1 MEEKKGPAAPQPE
14 PDNQPKSDIP
24 VEPAAPAAP
33 AEPSAS
39 VEPAAPAAP
48 AAPVEPAAPAA
59 PAKPA
64 APAAPAEPATP
75 AEPPAPAAPMAPT
88 APAVPVAPAAPQPAP
103 ASAPQVEGAAQMPQ
117 APQQPVAAPTQPF
130 DPAQQPA
137 QPVPGPAQAP
147 YGAYPPPPAPGYPA
161 PSNGKATGA
170 LICGILAIVFSFI
183 PIVGIVLGIVA
194 IVLASKAVKFAG
206 KSGKTTGGKVCGI
219 IGIVFSILWAIF
231 SFVLTMGIIGSINA
245 YESDYVPSADVPASS
260 SPLAE
265 DMGAEEQAIADLV
278 STELDKYKNADS
290 AVLSAL
296 GAEYDDED
304 LVTIDGVDMSLSDL
318 GIDPN
323 EVAVWATTDFDY
335 SIDSVYI
342 DSDGATATVYVD
354 TTERDFFEM
363 GMLFNDLLNE
373 YISSGAADAA
383 DLETAKAK
391 VGELYGQAMAEST
404 AMTDYYAAFDMVNE
418 GGTWRIV
425 EDSLEE
431 ELDYVFS
438 TF

>member
-1 MEEKKGPAAPQPE
+1 MEEKKGLAAPRPE

-33 AEPSAS
+33 AAP

-59 PAKPA
+59 PAA
-64 APAAPAEPATP
+64 P

-117 APQQPVAAPTQPF
+117 APQQPTAAPTQPF

-391 VGELYGQAMAEST
+391 VGELYGQAMAEGT

>member
-24 VEPAAPAAP
+24 
-33 AEPSAS
+33 

-323 EVAVWATTDFDY
+323 EVAVWATTDLDY

>member
-1 MEEKKGPAAPQPE
+1 MEEKKGPAAPQPA
-14 PDNQPKSDIP
+14 PDNQPKSDI
-24 VEPAAPAAP
+24 
-33 AEPSAS
+33 
-39 VEPAAPAAP
+39 
-48 AAPVEPAAPAA
+48 
-59 PAKPA
+59 PA
-64 APAAPAEPATP
+64 APAAPAEPA
-75 AEPPAPAAPMAPT
+75 APAAPVAAPAESVAPAAPAEPAAPT
-88 APAVPVAPAAPQPAP
+88 APVAPVAPAAP
-103 ASAPQVEGAAQMPQ
+103 ASAPRAEDAVQMPQ
-117 APQQPVAAPTQPF
+117 APQQPVSAPTQPF
-130 DPAQQPA
+130 NPAQQPA
-137 QPVPGPAQAP
+137 QPVPGPVQAP
-147 YGAYPPPPAPGYPA
+147 YGAYPPPPAPNYSA
-161 PSNGKATGA
+161 PSSGKATGA

-183 PIVGIVLGIVA
+183 PIVGIILGIVA

-219 IGIVFSILWAIF
+219 IGIVFSVLWAIF
-231 SFVLTMGIIGSINA
+231 SFVLTMGIIGGINA
-245 YESDYVPSADVPASS
+245 YESDYVPSADVPTTS

-278 STELDKYKNADS
+278 SAELDKYKNADS
-290 AVLSAL
+290 AALSAL

-323 EVAVWATTDFDY
+323 EVAAWATTDFDY
-335 SIDSVYI
+335 SVDSVYI

-373 YISSGAADAA
+373 YVSSGAADTA

-391 VGELYGQAMAEST
+391 VGELYAQAMAEST
-404 AMTDYYAAFDMVNE
+404 AMTDYYAAFDIVNE
-418 GGTWRIV
+418 GGTWRIL

>member
-48 AAPVEPAAPAA
+48 AAPVEPAAPVA

-103 ASAPQVEGAAQMPQ
+103 ASAPQVEGAAQTPQ
-117 APQQPVAAPTQPF
+117 APQQPTAAPTQPF

-161 PSNGKATGA
+161 LSNGKATGA

-245 YESDYVPSADVPASS
+245 YESDYVPSADVPAGSS
-260 SPLAE
+260 SLAE

-304 LVTIDGVDMSLSDL
+304 LVTIDGVDMSLRDL

-342 DSDGATATVYVD
+342 DSDGSTATVYVD

-363 GMLFNDLLNE
+363 GMLFNDLLDE

>member
-33 AEPSAS
+33 A
-39 VEPAAPAAP
+39 
-48 AAPVEPAAPAA
+48 
-59 PAKPA
+59 KPA
-64 APAAPAEPATP
+64 AP

-117 APQQPVAAPTQPF
+117 APQQPTAAPTQPF

>member
-1 MEEKKGPAAPQPE
+1 MEEKKGPAAPQPA
-14 PDNQPKSDIP
+14 PDNQPKSDI
-24 VEPAAPAAP
+24 
-33 AEPSAS
+33 
-39 VEPAAPAAP
+39 
-48 AAPVEPAAPAA
+48 
-59 PAKPA
+59 PA
-64 APAAPAEPATP
+64 APAAPAEPA
-75 AEPPAPAAPMAPT
+75 APAAPVA
-88 APAVPVAPAAPQPAP
+88 APAEPVAPAAPAEPAAPTAPVAPVAPAAP
-103 ASAPQVEGAAQMPQ
+103 ASAPRAEDAVQMPQ
-117 APQQPVAAPTQPF
+117 APQQPVSAPTQPF
-130 DPAQQPA
+130 NPAQQPA
-137 QPVPGPAQAP
+137 QPVPGPVQAP
-147 YGAYPPPPAPGYPA
+147 YGAYPPPPAPNYSA
-161 PSNGKATGA
+161 PSSGKATGA

-183 PIVGIVLGIVA
+183 PIVGIILGIVA

-219 IGIVFSILWAIF
+219 IGIVFSVLWAIF
-231 SFVLTMGIIGSINA
+231 SFVLTMGIIGGINA
-245 YESDYVPSADVPASS
+245 YESDYVPSADVPTTS

-278 STELDKYKNADS
+278 SAELDKYKNADS
-290 AVLSAL
+290 AALSAL

-323 EVAVWATTDFDY
+323 EVAAWATTDFDY

-373 YISSGAADAA
+373 YVSSGAADAA

-391 VGELYGQAMAEST
+391 VGELYAQAMAEST
-404 AMTDYYAAFDMVNE
+404 AMTDYYAAFDIVNE
-418 GGTWRIV
+418 GGTWRIL

>member
-33 AEPSAS
+33 A
-39 VEPAAPAAP
+39 
-48 AAPVEPAAPAA
+48 
-59 PAKPA
+59 KPA

-75 AEPPAPAAPMAPT
+75 AEPPAPEAPMAPT

-103 ASAPQVEGAAQMPQ
+103 ASAPQVEGAAQTPQ

-363 GMLFNDLLNE
+363 GMLFNDLLDE

>member
-14 PDNQPKSDIP
+14 PDNQPKSDI
-24 VEPAAPAAP
+24 
-33 AEPSAS
+33 
-39 VEPAAPAAP
+39 
-48 AAPVEPAAPAA
+48 PVEPAAPAA

-323 EVAVWATTDFDY
+323 EVAVWATTDLDY

>member
-1 MEEKKGPAAPQPE
+1 MEEKKGPAAPQPA
-14 PDNQPKSDIP
+14 PDNQPKSDIS
-24 VEPAAPAAP
+24 
-33 AEPSAS
+33 AE
-39 VEPAAPAAP
+39 PAAP
-48 AAPVEPAAPAA
+48 AAPVEPPAPAA
-59 PAKPA
+59 PV
-64 APAAPAEPATP
+64 AAPAEPV
-75 AEPPAPAAPMAPT
+75 APT
-88 APAVPVAPAAPQPAP
+88 APAEPAAPTAPVAPVAPAAPASAPQAAP
-103 ASAPQVEGAAQMPQ
+103 ASAPRAEDAAQMPQ
-117 APQQPVAAPTQPF
+117 APQQPVSAPTQPF
-130 DPAQQPA
+130 NPAQQPA
-137 QPVPGPAQAP
+137 QPVPGPVQAP
-147 YGAYPPPPAPGYPA
+147 YGAYPPPPAPNYST
-161 PSNGKATGA
+161 PSSGKATGA

-183 PIVGIVLGIVA
+183 PIVGIILGIVA

-231 SFVLTMGIIGSINA
+231 SFVLTMGIIGGINA
-245 YESDYVPSADVPASS
+245 YESDYVPSADVPTTS

-278 STELDKYKNADS
+278 SAELDKYKNADS
-290 AVLSAL
+290 ASLSAL
-296 GAEYDDED
+296 GAEYDDEG
-304 LVTIDGVDMSLSDL
+304 LVTIDGADMSLSDL

-323 EVAVWATTDFDY
+323 EVAAWATTDFDY

-373 YISSGAADAA
+373 YVSSGAADTA

-391 VGELYGQAMAEST
+391 VGELYAQAMAEST
-404 AMTDYYAAFDMVNE
+404 AMTDYYAAFDIVNE
-418 GGTWRIV
+418 GGTWRIL

>member
-24 VEPAAPAAP
+24 
-33 AEPSAS
+33 

>member
-1 MEEKKGPAAPQPE
+1 
-14 PDNQPKSDIP
+14 
-24 VEPAAPAAP
+24 
-33 AEPSAS
+33 
-39 VEPAAPAAP
+39 
-48 AAPVEPAAPAA
+48 
-59 PAKPA
+59 
-64 APAAPAEPATP
+64 
-75 AEPPAPAAPMAPT
+75 MAPT

-103 ASAPQVEGAAQMPQ
+103 ASAPQVEGAAQTPQ

-363 GMLFNDLLNE
+363 GMLFNDLLDE

>member
-1 MEEKKGPAAPQPE
+1 MEEKKGPAAPQPA
-14 PDNQPKSDIP
+14 PDNQPKSDIS
-24 VEPAAPAAP
+24 
-33 AEPSAS
+33 AE
-39 VEPAAPAAP
+39 PAAP
-48 AAPVEPAAPAA
+48 AAPVEPPAPAA
-59 PAKPA
+59 PVAAPA
-64 APAAPAEPATP
+64 EPVAPAAPAEPA
-75 AEPPAPAAPMAPT
+75 APMAPVAPVAPT
-88 APAVPVAPAAPQPAP
+88 APAAPQAAP
-103 ASAPQVEGAAQMPQ
+103 ASAPRAEDAVQMPQ
-117 APQQPVAAPTQPF
+117 APQQPVSAPTQPF
-130 DPAQQPA
+130 NPAQQPA
-137 QPVPGPAQAP
+137 QPVPGPVQAP
-147 YGAYPPPPAPGYPA
+147 YGAYPPPPAPNYSA
-161 PSNGKATGA
+161 PSSGKATGA

-183 PIVGIVLGIVA
+183 PIVGIILGIVA

-231 SFVLTMGIIGSINA
+231 SFVLTMGIIGGINA
-245 YESDYVPSADVPASS
+245 YESDYVPSADVPTTS

-278 STELDKYKNADS
+278 SAELDKYKNADS
-290 AVLSAL
+290 AALSAL

-304 LVTIDGVDMSLSDL
+304 IVTIDGADMSLSDL

-323 EVAVWATTDFDY
+323 EVAAWATTDFDY

-363 GMLFNDLLNE
+363 GSLFGDLLNE
-373 YISSGAADAA
+373 YVSSGAADAA

-391 VGELYGQAMAEST
+391 VGELYAQAMAEST
-404 AMTDYYAAFDMVNE
+404 AMTDYYAAFDIVNE
-418 GGTWRIV
+418 GGTWRIL

>member
-1 MEEKKGPAAPQPE
+1 MEEKKGPAAPQPA
-14 PDNQPKSDIP
+14 PDNQPKSDI
-24 VEPAAPAAP
+24 
-33 AEPSAS
+33 
-39 VEPAAPAAP
+39 
-48 AAPVEPAAPAA
+48 
-59 PAKPA
+59 PA
-64 APAAPAEPATP
+64 APAAPAEPA
-75 AEPPAPAAPMAPT
+75 APAAPVAAPAESVAPAAPAEPAAPT
-88 APAVPVAPAAPQPAP
+88 APVAPVAPAAP
-103 ASAPQVEGAAQMPQ
+103 ASAPRAEDAVQMPQ
-117 APQQPVAAPTQPF
+117 APQQPVSAPTQPF
-130 DPAQQPA
+130 NPAQQPA
-137 QPVPGPAQAP
+137 QPVPGPVQAP
-147 YGAYPPPPAPGYPA
+147 YGAYPPPPAPNYSA
-161 PSNGKATGA
+161 PSSGKATGA

-183 PIVGIVLGIVA
+183 PIVGIILGIVA

-219 IGIVFSILWAIF
+219 IGIVFSVLWAIF
-231 SFVLTMGIIGSINA
+231 SFVLTMGIIGGINA
-245 YESDYVPSADVPASS
+245 YESDYVPSADVPTTS

-278 STELDKYKNADS
+278 SAELDKYKNADS
-290 AVLSAL
+290 AALSAL

-323 EVAVWATTDFDY
+323 EVAAWATTDFDY

-373 YISSGAADAA
+373 YVSSGAADAA

-391 VGELYGQAMAEST
+391 VGELYAQAMAEST
-404 AMTDYYAAFDMVNE
+404 AMTDYYAAFDIVNE
-418 GGTWRIV
+418 GGTWRIL

>member
-24 VEPAAPAAP
+24 VEPAAP
-33 AEPSAS
+33 
-39 VEPAAPAAP
+39 V
-48 AAPVEPAAPAA
+48 A

-75 AEPPAPAAPMAPT
+75 SEPPAPEAPMAPT

-117 APQQPVAAPTQPF
+117 APQQPTAAPTQPF

>member
-14 PDNQPKSDIP
+14 PDNQPKSDI
-24 VEPAAPAAP
+24 
-33 AEPSAS
+33 
-39 VEPAAPAAP
+39 
-48 AAPVEPAAPAA
+48 PVEPAAPAA

>member
-48 AAPVEPAAPAA
+48 AAPVEPAAPVA

>member
-33 AEPSAS
+33 A
-39 VEPAAPAAP
+39 
-48 AAPVEPAAPAA
+48 APVEPAAPAA

-64 APAAPAEPATP
+64 APAAP

-323 EVAVWATTDFDY
+323 EVAVWATTDLDY

>member
-1 MEEKKGPAAPQPE
+1 MEEKKGPAAPQPA
-14 PDNQPKSDIP
+14 PDNQPKSDIS
-24 VEPAAPAAP
+24 
-33 AEPSAS
+33 AE
-39 VEPAAPAAP
+39 PAAP
-48 AAPVEPAAPAA
+48 AAPVEPPAPAA
-59 PAKPA
+59 PVAAPA
-64 APAAPAEPATP
+64 EPVAPAAPAEPA
-75 AEPPAPAAPMAPT
+75 APT
-88 APAVPVAPAAPQPAP
+88 APVAPVAPAAPASAPQAAP
-103 ASAPQVEGAAQMPQ
+103 ASAPRAEDAAQMPQ
-117 APQQPVAAPTQPF
+117 APQQPVSAPTQPF
-130 DPAQQPA
+130 NPAQQPA
-137 QPVPGPAQAP
+137 QPVPGPVQAP
-147 YGAYPPPPAPGYPA
+147 YGAYPPPPAPNYSA
-161 PSNGKATGA
+161 PSSGKATGA

-183 PIVGIVLGIVA
+183 PIVGIILGIVA

-231 SFVLTMGIIGSINA
+231 SFVLTMGIIGGINA
-245 YESDYVPSADVPASS
+245 YESDYVPSADVPTTS

-278 STELDKYKNADS
+278 SAELDKYKNADS
-290 AVLSAL
+290 AALSAL

-304 LVTIDGVDMSLSDL
+304 IVTIDGADMSLSDL

-323 EVAVWATTDFDY
+323 EVAAWATTDFDY

-373 YISSGAADAA
+373 YVSSGAADTA

-391 VGELYGQAMAEST
+391 VGELYAQAMAEST
-404 AMTDYYAAFDMVNE
+404 AMTDYYAAFDIVNE
-418 GGTWRIV
+418 GGTWRIL

>member
-1 MEEKKGPAAPQPE
+1 MEEKKGPAAPQPA
-14 PDNQPKSDIP
+14 PDNQPKSDI
-24 VEPAAPAAP
+24 
-33 AEPSAS
+33 
-39 VEPAAPAAP
+39 
-48 AAPVEPAAPAA
+48 
-59 PAKPA
+59 PA
-64 APAAPAEPATP
+64 APAAPAEPA
-75 AEPPAPAAPMAPT
+75 APAAPVA
-88 APAVPVAPAAPQPAP
+88 APAEPVAPAAPAEPAAPTAPVAPVAPTAP
-103 ASAPQVEGAAQMPQ
+103 ASAPRAEDAVQMPQ
-117 APQQPVAAPTQPF
+117 APQQPVSAPTQPF
-130 DPAQQPA
+130 NPAQQPA
-137 QPVPGPAQAP
+137 QPVPGPVQAP
-147 YGAYPPPPAPGYPA
+147 DGAYPPPPAPNYSA
-161 PSNGKATGA
+161 PSSGKATGA

-183 PIVGIVLGIVA
+183 PIVGIILGIVA

-219 IGIVFSILWAIF
+219 IGIVFSVLWAIF
-231 SFVLTMGIIGSINA
+231 SFVLTMGIIGGINA
-245 YESDYVPSADVPASS
+245 YESDYVPSADVPTTS

-278 STELDKYKNADS
+278 SAELDKYKNADS
-290 AVLSAL
+290 AALSAL

-323 EVAVWATTDFDY
+323 EVAAWATTDFDY

-373 YISSGAADAA
+373 YVSSGAADAA

-391 VGELYGQAMAEST
+391 VGELYAQAMAEST
-404 AMTDYYAAFDMVNE
+404 AMTDYYAAFDIVNE
-418 GGTWRIV
+418 GGTWRIL

>member
-1 MEEKKGPAAPQPE
+1 MEEKKGPAAPQPA
-14 PDNQPKSDIP
+14 PDNQPKSDI
-24 VEPAAPAAP
+24 
-33 AEPSAS
+33 
-39 VEPAAPAAP
+39 
-48 AAPVEPAAPAA
+48 
-59 PAKPA
+59 PA
-64 APAAPAEPATP
+64 APAAPAEPA
-75 AEPPAPAAPMAPT
+75 APAAPVA
-88 APAVPVAPAAPQPAP
+88 APAEPVAPAAPAEPAAPTAPVAPVAPTAPAAPQAAP
-103 ASAPQVEGAAQMPQ
+103 ASAPQVEGTAQMPQ
-117 APQQPVAAPTQPF
+117 APQQPVSAPTQPF
-130 DPAQQPA
+130 NPAQQPA

-147 YGAYPPPPAPGYPA
+147 YGAYPPPPAPNYSA
-161 PSNGKATGA
+161 PSSGKATGA

-183 PIVGIVLGIVA
+183 PIVGIILGIVA

-219 IGIVFSILWAIF
+219 IGIVFSVLWAIF
-231 SFVLTMGIIGSINA
+231 SFVLTMGIIGGINA
-245 YESDYVPSADVPASS
+245 YESDYVPSADVPTTS

-265 DMGAEEQAIADLV
+265 DM
-278 STELDKYKNADS
+278 
-290 AVLSAL
+290 

-323 EVAVWATTDFDY
+323 EVAAWATTDFDY

-373 YISSGAADAA
+373 YVSSGAADAA

-391 VGELYGQAMAEST
+391 VGELYAQAMAEST
-404 AMTDYYAAFDMVNE
+404 AMTDYYAAFDIVNE
-418 GGTWRIV
+418 GGTWRIL

>member
-1 MEEKKGPAAPQPE
+1 MEEKKGPAAPQPA
-14 PDNQPKSDIP
+14 PDNQPKSDIS
-24 VEPAAPAAP
+24 
-33 AEPSAS
+33 AE
-39 VEPAAPAAP
+39 PAAP
-48 AAPVEPAAPAA
+48 AAPVEPPAPAA
-59 PAKPA
+59 PVAAPA
-64 APAAPAEPATP
+64 EPVAPAAPAEPA
-75 AEPPAPAAPMAPT
+75 APT
-88 APAVPVAPAAPQPAP
+88 APVAPVAPAAP
-103 ASAPQVEGAAQMPQ
+103 ASAPRAEDAVQMPQ
-117 APQQPVAAPTQPF
+117 APQQPVSAPTQPF
-130 DPAQQPA
+130 NPAQQPA
-137 QPVPGPAQAP
+137 QPVPGPVQAP
-147 YGAYPPPPAPGYPA
+147 YGAYPPPPAPNYSA
-161 PSNGKATGA
+161 PSSGKATGA

-183 PIVGIVLGIVA
+183 PIVGIILGIVA

-231 SFVLTMGIIGSINA
+231 SFVLTMGIIGGINT
-245 YESDYVPSADVPASS
+245 YESDYVPSADVPTIS

-278 STELDKYKNADS
+278 SAELDKYKNADS
-290 AVLSAL
+290 ASLSAL
-296 GAEYDDED
+296 GAEYDDEG
-304 LVTIDGVDMSLSDL
+304 LVTIDGADMSLSDL
-318 GIDPN
+318 GIDSN
-323 EVAVWATTDFDY
+323 EVAAWATTDFDY

-373 YISSGAADAA
+373 YVSSGAADTA

-391 VGELYGQAMAEST
+391 VGELYAQAMAEST
-404 AMTDYYAAFDMVNE
+404 AMTDYYAAFDIVNE
-418 GGTWRIV
+418 GGTWRIL

>member
-1 MEEKKGPAAPQPE
+1 MEEKKGPAAPQPA
-14 PDNQPKSDIP
+14 PDNQPKSDIS
-24 VEPAAPAAP
+24 
-33 AEPSAS
+33 AE
-39 VEPAAPAAP
+39 PAAP
-48 AAPVEPAAPAA
+48 AAPVEPPAPAA
-59 PAKPA
+59 PVAAPA
-64 APAAPAEPATP
+64 EPVAPAAPAEPA
-75 AEPPAPAAPMAPT
+75 APT
-88 APAVPVAPAAPQPAP
+88 APVAPVAPAAPASAPQAAP
-103 ASAPQVEGAAQMPQ
+103 ASAPRAEDAVQMPQ
-117 APQQPVAAPTQPF
+117 APQQPVSAPTQPF
-130 DPAQQPA
+130 NPAQQPA
-137 QPVPGPAQAP
+137 QPVPGPVQAP
-147 YGAYPPPPAPGYPA
+147 YGAYPPPPAPNYSA
-161 PSNGKATGA
+161 PSSGKATGA

-183 PIVGIVLGIVA
+183 PIVGIILGIVA

-231 SFVLTMGIIGSINA
+231 SFVLTMGIIGGINA
-245 YESDYVPSADVPASS
+245 YESDYVPSADVPTTS

-278 STELDKYKNADS
+278 SAELDKYKNADS
-290 AVLSAL
+290 ASLSAL
-296 GAEYDDED
+296 GAEYDDEG
-304 LVTIDGVDMSLSDL
+304 LVTIDGADMSLSDL

-323 EVAVWATTDFDY
+323 EVAAWATTDFDY

-373 YISSGAADAA
+373 YVSSGAADTA

-391 VGELYGQAMAEST
+391 VGELYAQAMAEST
-404 AMTDYYAAFDMVNE
+404 AMTDYYAAFDIVNE
-418 GGTWRIV
+418 GGTWRIL

>member
-1 MEEKKGPAAPQPE
+1 MEEKKGPAAPQPA
-14 PDNQPKSDIP
+14 PDNQPKSDI
-24 VEPAAPAAP
+24 
-33 AEPSAS
+33 
-39 VEPAAPAAP
+39 
-48 AAPVEPAAPAA
+48 
-59 PAKPA
+59 PA
-64 APAAPAEPATP
+64 APAAPAEPA
-75 AEPPAPAAPMAPT
+75 APAAPVA
-88 APAVPVAPAAPQPAP
+88 APAEPVAPAAPAEPAAPTAPVAPVAPTAPAAPQAAP
-103 ASAPQVEGAAQMPQ
+103 ASAPQVEGTAQMPQ
-117 APQQPVAAPTQPF
+117 APQQPVSAPTQPF
-130 DPAQQPA
+130 NPAQQPA

-147 YGAYPPPPAPGYPA
+147 YGAYPPPPAPNYSA
-161 PSNGKATGA
+161 PSSGKATGA

-183 PIVGIVLGIVA
+183 PIVGIILGIVA

-219 IGIVFSILWAIF
+219 IGIVFSVLWAIF
-231 SFVLTMGIIGSINA
+231 SFVLTMGIIGGINA
-245 YESDYVPSADVPASS
+245 YESDYVPSADVPTTS

-278 STELDKYKNADS
+278 SAELDKYKNADS
-290 AVLSAL
+290 AALSAL

-323 EVAVWATTDFDY
+323 EVAAWATTDFDY

-373 YISSGAADAA
+373 YVSSGAADAA

-391 VGELYGQAMAEST
+391 VGELYA
-404 AMTDYYAAFDMVNE
+404 
-418 GGTWRIV
+418 
-425 EDSLEE
+425 
-431 ELDYVFS
+431 
-438 TF
+438 

>member
-24 VEPAAPAAP
+24 VEPAA
-33 AEPSAS
+33 
-39 VEPAAPAAP
+39 
-48 AAPVEPAAPAA
+48 
-59 PAKPA
+59 PA

-323 EVAVWATTDFDY
+323 EVAVWATTDLDY

>member
-48 AAPVEPAAPAA
+48 AAPVEPAAPVA

-75 AEPPAPAAPMAPT
+75 SEPPAPEAPMAPT

-117 APQQPVAAPTQPF
+117 APQQPTTAPTQPF

>member
-1 MEEKKGPAAPQPE
+1 MEEKKGLAAPQPE

-24 VEPAAPAAP
+24 VKPAAPAAP
-33 AEPSAS
+33 
-39 VEPAAPAAP
+39 V
-48 AAPVEPAAPAA
+48 APVEPAAPAA

-103 ASAPQVEGAAQMPQ
+103 ASAPQVEGAAQTPQ

-354 TTERDFFEM
+354 TAERDFFEM
-363 GMLFNDLLNE
+363 GMLFNDLLDE

>member
-33 AEPSAS
+33 AEPSA
-39 VEPAAPAAP
+39 
-48 AAPVEPAAPAA
+48 PVEPAAPVA

-75 AEPPAPAAPMAPT
+75 SEPPAPEAPMAPT

-117 APQQPVAAPTQPF
+117 APQQPTAAPTQPF